1 MDQNILDEYLID
13 QLPDEYDH
21 LPEYVEESEE

>member
-21 LPEYVEESEE
+21 LQEYVEESEE